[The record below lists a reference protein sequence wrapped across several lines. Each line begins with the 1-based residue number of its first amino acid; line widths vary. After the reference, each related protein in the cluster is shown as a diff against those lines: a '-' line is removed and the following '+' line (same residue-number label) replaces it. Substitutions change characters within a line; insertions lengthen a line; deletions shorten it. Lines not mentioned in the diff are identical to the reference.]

1 MIYCYQRAPGWADPG
16 RKKEKYASIY
26 AGRKTIYQTIQGQRG
41 WRWPL
46 WIHALFLRTHP
57 IFCLLNER
65 STVLLPPSQ
74 REGDREA
81 VEGVS

>member
-1 MIYCYQRAPGWADPG
+1 MSACAGDGLTRAEQ
-16 RKKEKYASIY
+16 KEN
-26 AGRKTIYQTIQGQRG
+26 THLFCGQKNHQPDDSG
-41 WRWPL
+41 STGMVL
-46 WIHALFLRTHP
+46 AALDFCAFLRTHP